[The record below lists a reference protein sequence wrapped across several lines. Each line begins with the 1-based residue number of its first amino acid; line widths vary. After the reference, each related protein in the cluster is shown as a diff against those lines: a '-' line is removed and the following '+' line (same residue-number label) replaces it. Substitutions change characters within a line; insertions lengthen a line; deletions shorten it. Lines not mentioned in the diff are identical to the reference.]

1 MLFPCLLIN
10 IFRVIVVH
18 LDDTIMVFGSKN
30 NNLFFA
36 GKASPP
42 KNGRKKVAPHLR
54 QQVGKGGK
62 ETSAGI
68 PHRKSLL
75 SAEPKRQIAPGDL
88 RSEKF
93 FCRVKTVLFLTV
105 EIAAARALGYFLQH
119 GIGSGSDPG
128 IG

>member
-36 GKASPP
+36 GKAFPP

-54 QQVGKGGK
+54 QQVGKGK
-62 ETSAGI
+62 KKLPLVFPTAKAYFPPSQSA
-68 PHRKSLL
+68 R
-75 SAEPKRQIAPGDL
+75 
-88 RSEKF
+88 
-93 FCRVKTVLFLTV
+93 
-105 EIAAARALGYFLQH
+105 
-119 GIGSGSDPG
+119 
-128 IG
+128 

>member
-36 GKASPP
+36 GKAFPP

-54 QQVGKGGK
+54 
-62 ETSAGI
+62 
-68 PHRKSLL
+68 
-75 SAEPKRQIAPGDL
+75 
-88 RSEKF
+88 
-93 FCRVKTVLFLTV
+93 
-105 EIAAARALGYFLQH
+105 
-119 GIGSGSDPG
+119 
-128 IG
+128 